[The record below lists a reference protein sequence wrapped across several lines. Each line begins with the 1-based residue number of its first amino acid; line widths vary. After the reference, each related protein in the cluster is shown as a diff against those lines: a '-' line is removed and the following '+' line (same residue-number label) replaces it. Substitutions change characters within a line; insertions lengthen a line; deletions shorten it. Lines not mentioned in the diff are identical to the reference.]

1 MRLIDVLAELD
12 QRDYQEAWMLVFR
25 RMGDITSPSGFN
37 GAFCLVAEICR

>member
-1 MRLIDVLAELD
+1 MRILDVLSELD

-25 RMGDITSPSGFN
+25 AFGDDISPSGFN